1 MTKENFKNLLTDL
14 YNVYNPANLQYI
26 DDLVERYSRME
37 FDAVK
42 NIFLKYNRKSAAYYN
57 PELDTDSYIINLIK
71 EYEAGSRSW
80 ESVTLENKVIEKPE
94 VVEKQA
100 VMQGL
105 QEIQDAQREIRKEV
119 TEEVDKK
126 IQGIE
131 ESFAEKEVVFK
142 KQLETIYEDFAKK
155 LSILKESNDDVTI
168 RIFSTYSNSE
178 LDLPNKKII
187 AGLGKG
193 SRLIIKD
200 KDGKTIGLEISD
212 ITYDGISDIDGKPLV
227 EIFVDKV

>member
-80 ESVTLENKVIEKPE
+80 ESGT
-94 VVEKQA
+94 
-100 VMQGL
+100 G
-105 QEIQDAQREIRKEV
+105 
-119 TEEVDKK
+119 
-126 IQGIE
+126 
-131 ESFAEKEVVFK
+131 
-142 KQLETIYEDFAKK
+142 
-155 LSILKESNDDVTI
+155 
-168 RIFSTYSNSE
+168 
-178 LDLPNKKII
+178 
-187 AGLGKG
+187 
-193 SRLIIKD
+193 
-200 KDGKTIGLEISD
+200 
-212 ITYDGISDIDGKPLV
+212 
-227 EIFVDKV
+227 